1 MRLRDLVNVAAI
13 AVLFVGGG
21 QLSAQQ
27 ASPYPMMG
35 GYQAVAPMGYPAAYA
50 PAVPAAYD
58 VRQMAVADEVPPAA
72 DCNGCGQPA
81 CPQCACSSECWN
93 HKVAVFGEFLYLR
106 ARNAEVAYGVP
117 IDAQEVLGDPI
128 QVGHVGVVDQDYN
141 PGFRFGLSYVMDGWS
156 SITTQFT
163 YFEADTSDAIST
175 SAPHVIRSLVSHPGT
190 WDAQRD
196 SRSATASQD
205 IKFEFVDVDYRRVL
219 SCENDHNVAVLAGMR
234 PGSSIRTFRRP
245 SPAPSWWTRKSTSMV
260 LACVWAWK
268 ANAIA
273 AAGAGWCTARRMP
286 ALSRVTSRLTTGK
299 GRAPR

>member
-1 MRLRDLVNVAAI
+1 MGGIFSMRLRDLVNVAAI

-81 CPQCACSSECWN
+81 CPQCACSSECWS

-106 ARNAEVAYGVP
+106 ARNSEVAYGVP

-234 PGSSIRTFRRP
+234 RAVQSGLFGGLHRHRAGGHGNRLLWCWPACGLGRRT
-245 SPAPSWWTRKSTSMV
+245 
-260 LACVWAWK
+260 L
-268 ANAIA
+268 
-273 AAGAGWCTARRMP
+273 
-286 ALSRVTSRLTTGK
+286 
-299 GRAPR
+299 